1 MKNST
6 ITHMPVELQRT
17 LFIGLG
23 GAGIKT
29 ILKTKSMFLERFGE
43 VPPCVGFLG
52 IDTDALEFAASAQE
66 YGVSLD
72 AHEAVAIGVPN
83 ADDLYRAN
91 QDAFSWMPK
100 RNIPHLPQLK
110 DLPEYF
116 PLRSTG
122 RFIFELNRFN
132 IQCAI
137 NKAMNKVMAATSD
150 DGHNWVLIDG
160 YIQVYVVFSMSGAT
174 GGGIFLNLGYMLREM
189 FDNRCCLYAYA
200 VLPGVFSDCGHYV
213 GANAYGAA
221 LDMDF
226 LMSNV
231 DPDHPYETST
241 MDGVKRYITKPYD
254 LFYCIDNV
262 NVFGERY
269 SREQLYSVLGR
280 AFVNRTSNLGMYIS
294 ADMDSYRC
302 FIAEGSFDI
311 EDKTS
316 WVMGQ
321 GYCEITIDYEK
332 LFLSDLLRLTS
343 SLLNREEFCDC
354 EGSVNS
360 WLRKYKLSCSELT
373 TALYDFSHHP
383 KAVIHS
389 IGRSQ
394 VRNEA
399 ENIIASAK
407 NEIGHRTH
415 CAFHKILC
423 EVYDALPIALSEII
437 SSFGIIAVGDF
448 LESLEERIKA
458 EESLLHNRLK
468 QENRNH
474 EVLYYE
480 LMQKLDSWPILFPR
494 ESVRISLEI
503 HLGRYLKSLAE
514 RYSLDKAA
522 QLYLELEGILCE
534 WKEKTASARTEL
546 SKICNQQREEYDGTI
561 SGTSS
566 DHVIDITS
574 YVTPNHLKGS
584 ENVVKDFFAWFRND
598 AVSLLGMGYDDMRHL
613 LTDFATSRRQYNYD
627 AISVE
632 DILLSLDST
641 TRNDILERANRISK
655 IMFEY
660 RYAGYPSHTRKWVYM
675 LTKGGWNSELARCA
689 SVDSVFCG
697 SDVYVCFV
705 PLIGRK
711 LTVYVHGGPY
721 PVFQVA
727 NIMAQRQCYEMM
739 SERFSFSIDASIEQK
754 INDEH
759 FGFLPNQRR
768 DDDVLEMWVKGL
780 IFGFIK
786 KEGHRYFVQ
795 SKAVSNDDAGN
806 DYWAE
811 LECGPERMLPYESRY
826 HAFNDFKAKKRE
838 LRSRGDLLDKIRSI
852 EAAKGRDELKRLY
865 SEIQNSPADEYV
877 TRYSLVGLEAR
888 TINTV
893 PSYQKIRS
901 VMTDELWY
909 VRERLLDSVK

>member
-1 MKNST
+1 
-6 ITHMPVELQRT
+6 MPVELHRT

-72 AHEAVAIGVPN
+72 AHEAVAIGGPN
-83 ADDLYRAN
+83 TDDLYRAN

-137 NKAMNKVMAATSD
+137 NKAVNKVMAATSD
-150 DGHNWVLIDG
+150 GGYNWDLINSP
-160 YIQVYVVFSMSGAT
+160 IQVYVVFSMSGAT

-189 FDNRCCLYAYA
+189 FYDRCCLYAYA

-231 DPDHPYETST
+231 DSEHPYETST
-241 MDGVKRYITKPYD
+241 MDGIKRYITKPYD

-262 NVFGERY
+262 NVFGKRY

-280 AFVNRTSNLGMYIS
+280 AFVNRTSNLGMHIS
-294 ADMDSYRC
+294 SDTNIYRL
-302 FIAEGSFDI
+302 FIAEGGFDI

-332 LFLSDLLRLTS
+332 LFLSDFLRLTS
-343 SLLNREEFCDC
+343 SLLNGEASCDC
-354 EGSVNS
+354 DGTVNS

-373 TALYDFSHHP
+373 TGLYDFTHHP

-437 SSFGIIAVGDF
+437 SSFGIIAAGDF
-448 LESLEERIKA
+448 LESLEERIKE
-458 EESLLHNRLK
+458 EESLLNNILK

-474 EVLYYE
+474 EVLHYE
-480 LMQKLDSWPILFPR
+480 LMQILDSWPILFPR

-503 HLGRYLKSLAE
+503 HLGRYLKNLAE
-514 RYSLDKAA
+514 RCSLDKAA

-534 WKEKTASARTEL
+534 WKEKAASARTEL
-546 SKICNQQREEYDGTI
+546 SKICNQQHEEYDGTI

-584 ENVVKDFFAWFRND
+584 ENVVKDFFAWFSNG
-598 AVSLLGMGYDDMRHL
+598 AVSLLGMGYDDMRQL
-613 LTDFATSRRQYNYD
+613 LTDFATSRKQYNYD

-632 DILLSLDST
+632 DVLLSLDST

-655 IMFEY
+655 IMFEHQY
-660 RYAGYPSHTRKWVYM
+660 VGYPSHPRKMVYM

-689 SVDSVFCG
+689 SVDSFFCG
-697 SDVYVCFV
+697 SAGGLFV

-754 INDEH
+754 INDDN

-780 IFGFIK
+780 IHGFIK
-786 KEGHRYFVQ
+786 KDGQKYLVQ
-795 SKAVSNDDAGN
+795 SKALSKDDKTN
-806 DYWAE
+806 DYW
-811 LECGPERMLPYESRY
+811 
-826 HAFNDFKAKKRE
+826 FE
-838 LRSRGDLLDKIRSI
+838 LRSPEEGMGTEARYYAFEDFKSKKRDLKRKGDLLERIREEEMRMGKDAIVKLYTEVKEATAEEYVSKYSYANI
-852 EAAKGRDELKRLY
+852 ELKTINGSASYKKTRDVIKDELSYCEDTLLK
-865 SEIQNSPADEYV
+865 
-877 TRYSLVGLEAR
+877 SL
-888 TINTV
+888 N
-893 PSYQKIRS
+893 
-901 VMTDELWY
+901 M
-909 VRERLLDSVK
+909 